1 MAFKGYLK
9 QSTAVDVMVGPF
21 VDDTDGKTAETGLTI
36 AQADVRLS
44 KNGANMAQKNEATTL
59 THDEIGIYLCKLDA
73 TDTATL
79 GLLTLDILESGA
91 LSVSHSYMV
100 INAHWW
106 DTMCS
111 TDYLHVD
118 VKQIEGADPT
128 DTIRDSVVDDATRLD
143 ASSLNAVEGKLDTVD
158 GIVDNILID
167 TAVIGALGAG
177 LTAVPWNSAW
187 DTEVQSECADAL
199 TAYDPPTKTEMDTA
213 HALLATPANVAT
225 ELATYDGPTKTE
237 MDTAHAL
244 LATEAKQDVID
255 GIVDNIL
262 IDTAVIGALGA
273 GLTAIPWNAAWDTEV
288 ESEVNDA
295 LVALNLDHLCKQ
307 ATVGA
312 DMTAEVVDNSIL
324 SRIIG
329 SGDTSTFDPTTDA
342 LQDIRDKLT
351 DIEADTQAIET
362 DTNELQGDWTD
373 AGRLD
378 AILDLILADTGE
390 LQTDWADAGRLDAL
404 IDLILA
410 DTGELQTDWADGGR
424 LDLILDAAGGAGDPW
439 ITALPGAYG
448 AGTAGKII
456 GDNINAPIGTVDTVV
471 DGIQTDL
478 SNVTDG
484 LGALKALIDAI
495 PTTAMRGTDN
505 VVLAGPTKAE
515 MDTAHAL
522 LATEA
527 KQDIIDTILDKL
539 DSALELDGAVYR
551 YTTNALEQAPG
562 GASAA
567 SIADAVWN
575 EAYTGHESANTFGR
589 IVSAIMGEWEITGNQ
604 LICKGLGDTVL
615 FTYNLSQDGNPTEF
629 NPDKRDPV

>member
-1 MAFKGYLK
+1 MSQFLK
-9 QSTAVDVMVGPF
+9 QSTACTIMFGPF
-21 VDDTDGKTAETGLTI
+21 VDMTDGVTLEVGAGIITSIDHATTGI
-36 AQADVRLS
+36 FIS
-44 KNGANMAQKNEATTL
+44 KNGAAAAIRNQAVTASVLDAYGMFKVTLDTTDTGTVGTLDVLMAEAATFLPVHKTFMVLPANVYDSLMGTDKLQVDTTQV
-59 THDEIGIYLCKLDA
+59 EGGDA
-73 TDTATL
+73 TDA
-79 GLLTLDILESGA
+79 
-91 LSVSHSYMV
+91 
-100 INAHWW
+100 INAA
-106 DTMCS
+106 C
-111 TDYLHVD
+111 
-118 VKQIEGADPT
+118 
-128 DTIRDSVVDDATRLD
+128 
-143 ASSLNAVEGKLDTVD
+143 
-158 GIVDNILID
+158 D
-167 TAVIGALGAG
+167 TAF
-177 LTAVPWNSAW
+177 T
-187 DTEVQSECADAL
+187 D
-199 TAYDPPTKTEMDTA
+199 YDPPTKTEMDTA

-225 ELATYDGPTKTE
+225 ELGTYDAPTKAELDSAFTE
-237 MDTAHAL
+237 IKGATWAAGTDTLEHIRN
-244 LATEAKQDVID
+244 KQ
-255 GIVDNIL
+255 
-262 IDTAVIGALGA
+262 
-273 GLTAIPWNAAWDTEV
+273 
-288 ESEVNDA
+288 
-295 LVALNLDHLCKQ
+295 
-307 ATVGA
+307 
-312 DMTAEVVDNSIL
+312 
-324 SRIIG
+324 
-329 SGDTSTFDPTTDA
+329 
-342 LQDIRDKLT
+342 T
-351 DIEADTQAIET
+351 DIETDTNELQTDWANAGRLDALIDLILA
-362 DTNELQGDWTD
+362 DTNELQGDWTN

-378 AILDLILADTGE
+378 AILDLILADTNE
-390 LQTDWADAGRLDAL
+390 LQGDWADAGRLDAL

-551 YTTNALEQAPG
+551 YTTNALEQGPG

-575 EAYTGHESANTFGR
+575 EAFTGHESANTFGR

-629 NPDKRDPV
+629 NPDLRDPV